1 MKTPFLFS
9 FSFILLLLVS
19 ATFAGQN
26 AAENIQKALG
36 GMCAIVQSSLAIGML
51 MLVVIAALVY
61 AVGQVLGAET
71 RARAAVWATAMFIG
85 AIIGA
90 LIYIL
95 MPVIISQL
103 MTGEGNSEWVQKCC
117 RVDPETDCLGLAGGS

>member
-1 MKTPFLFS
+1 M
-9 FSFILLLLVS
+9 VS

-71 RARAAVWATAMFIG
+71 RARAAVWATAMFIER
-85 AIIGA
+85 
-90 LIYIL
+90 L
-95 MPVIISQL
+95 
-103 MTGEGNSEWVQKCC
+103 
-117 RVDPETDCLGLAGGS
+117 

>member
-1 MKTPFLFS
+1 
-9 FSFILLLLVS
+9 
-19 ATFAGQN
+19 
-26 AAENIQKALG
+26 
-36 GMCAIVQSSLAIGML
+36 MCAIVQSSLAIGML

-103 MTGEGNSEWVQKCC
+103 MTGEATANGFRNA
-117 RVDPETDCLGLAGGS
+117 AG